1 MPKHIL
7 FVINTLSRAG
17 AETALLEF
25 LPHFTGP
32 DYEVDL
38 FVLLGQ
44 GELVDRIPK
53 NVRLLNQKFSK
64 ESVLSKQG
72 RMHLMGTT
80 CKALMARGTIL
91 RRFPYLVKNG
101 LRMMKKG
108 QLQADKLLWRV
119 LADGAPRYETEYD
132 AAIAFIEGGS
142 AYYVADY
149 VKARTKLGFIH
160 IDYPMAG
167 YDRIL
172 DQNCYLTYDHVFPIS
187 EETEKS
193 FLETYPECVGKTS
206 VFHNVVNQKAIRE
219 KALLPGGFEDAY
231 DGKRILTVAR
241 LTKQKAFPIAI
252 EAMKLLK
259 DVGVKARWYVL
270 GEGDERK
277 GLEQKIRELGLEED
291 FLLLGAKDNP
301 FPYYK
306 QTDLYVH
313 ATAYE
318 GKSIAI
324 QEAQTLACPIIVS
337 DIISN
342 RQQVRHEEDGL
353 VAELT
358 PKAIADAI
366 MELISDPEKA
376 RRLGDNAAKRKV
388 AYEED
393 LEALNNLLSRD

>member
-1 MPKHIL
+1 MSKHIL

-17 AETALLEF
+17 AETALLEL
-25 LPHFTGP
+25 LPRFTGP
-32 DYEVDL
+32 EWQVDL

-44 GELVDRIPK
+44 GELVNQVPNGVK
-53 NVRLLNQKFSK
+53 LLNKRFSK
-64 ESVLSKQG
+64 ESVLSKRG
-72 RMHLMGTT
+72 RMHMTGTV
-80 CKALMARGTIL
+80 CKALLSRGTIF

-101 LRMMKKG
+101 LRMMKKR
-108 QLQADKLLWRV
+108 QLQVDKLLWRI
-119 LADGAPRYETEYD
+119 LADGAPRFTTEYD

-149 VKARTKLGFIH
+149 VRAKTKLGFIH
-160 IDYPMAG
+160 IDYQMAG
-167 YDRIL
+167 YDRTL

-193 FLETYPECVGKTS
+193 FLEIYPECEGKTS
-206 VFHNVVNQKAIRE
+206 VFHNVINQTAIRE

-252 EAMKLLK
+252 EAMKLIK
-259 DVGVKARWYVL
+259 DAGVKARWYVL

-277 GLEQKIRELGLEED
+277 SLEQKIRELGLEEE
-291 FLLLGAKDNP
+291 FLLLGAKGNP

-306 QTDLYVH
+306 QADLYVH

-337 DIISN
+337 DITSN

-353 VAELT
+353 IAELT

-366 MELISDPEKA
+366 LGMLSDPEKA
-376 RRLGDNAAKRKV
+376 RRLGDNAAKRKI

-393 LEALNNLLSRD
+393 LEVLDNLLSRD